1 MRMRKELWMF
11 LLLITATLVSQ
22 AQYAGYKPLT
32 GVEEFKKQFAQ
43 NAQKLSS
50 IRSDFTQE
58 KNLSMLSEK
67 IVSKGKFW
75 YKKDNLVRMEYTHP
89 FRYLLIINKNNV
101 FIKDGQ
107 KENKISTRSNKMFQ
121 QINQLMVDCVKGT
134 ALNSPDFKSRVF
146 ENSQSC
152 LVELTP
158 LSKGLKELFRNINII
173 IDKKSFTVNR
183 IDMQEMSGDNTMI
196 NFVNK
201 ELNVII
207 ADALFTLH

>member
-1 MRMRKELWMF
+1 MRKILLF
-11 LLLITATLVSQ
+11 LMLVVAGFVSR
-22 AQYAGYKPLT
+22 AQYAGFKPMSS
-32 GVEEFKKQFAQ
+32 VEDFKKQFTL
-43 NAQKLSS
+43 NAQKLNS

-58 KNLSMLSEK
+58 KELSMLSEK

-75 YKKDNLVRMEYTHP
+75 YKKDNMVRMEYTHP
-89 FRYLLIINKNNV
+89 FKYLLIINKNNV

-134 ALNSPDFKSRVF
+134 ALNNPDFKSRVF
-146 ENSQSC
+146 ENNQVC

-158 LSKGLKELFRNINII
+158 LSKGLKDLFKSINII
-173 IDKKSFTVNR
+173 IDKKTFTVNR
-183 IDMQEMSGDNTMI
+183 IDMKEVSGDNTVI
-196 NFVNK
+196 NFANK

>member
-1 MRMRKELWMF
+1 MRMRKILLF
-11 LLLITATLVSQ
+11 SLLIAAALASR
-22 AQYAGYKPLT
+22 AQYAGYKPMT
-32 GVEEFKKQFAQ
+32 SVEEFKKQFAL
-43 NAQKLSS
+43 NAQKTSS
-50 IRSDFTQE
+50 IRSDFKQE

-67 IVSKGKFW
+67 IVSRGKFW

-89 FRYLLIINKNNV
+89 FKYLLIINKNNV

-107 KENKISTRSNKMFQ
+107 KENKISTRSNKLFQ
-121 QINQLMVDCVKGT
+121 QINQLMVDCVRGT

-146 ENSQSC
+146 ENNQAC

-158 LSKGLKELFRNINII
+158 LSKGMKELFRNIII
-173 IDKKSFTVNR
+173 TIDKKTFTVNR
-183 IDMQEMSGDNTMI
+183 IDMQEVSGDNTMI

-207 ADALFTLH
+207 ADALFTLR